1 MFTGTA
7 EDMTRWSELQKI
19 SGKTEKELL
28 SEMSKSADNWESILK
43 MQQFYKEYE
52 GKAIIPSHHQMPAK
66 SDIFERYIS
75 LCNDILSGKLT
86 GKYEDQGLCDGKVV
100 KGYKLQMVYRKIK

>member
-1 MFTGTA
+1 M
-7 EDMTRWSELQKI
+7 EI
-19 SGKTEKELL
+19 
-28 SEMSKSADNWESILK
+28 ILK

-100 KGYKLQMVYRKIK
+100 KGYKLQMVYRKIKKEQAELCEKTRCCVWAEQYYGSCLFSSLSGA

>member
-1 MFTGTA
+1 
-7 EDMTRWSELQKI
+7 
-19 SGKTEKELL
+19 
-28 SEMSKSADNWESILK
+28 
-43 MQQFYKEYE
+43 
-52 GKAIIPSHHQMPAK
+52 MPAK

-86 GKYEDQGLCDGKVV
+86 GKYEDRGLCDGKVV